1 MFAAENDDDLRIA
14 LLDLIDKATQPL
26 VLLPNRPRII
36 LNLKVAKRGI
46 RSIRPSDHF
55 PQTLR

>member
-46 RSIRPSDHF
+46 RSIRPSDHY
-55 PQTLR
+55 P